1 MRCPVP
7 STRYGSVVAVRPQA
21 SSLRCAQPLLRRFA
35 PPSPLGKRDA
45 ERVQVSIGAVQC
57 SPSGALRCTR
67 RVGWRLVQ
75 RGPTSPLQ
83 RSPQDPH
90 PLPWA
95 ALRLA
100 RPVSPH
106 HIMGAM
112 RPSYRERSAP
122 QAFGSLAYDSRKRSF
137 KAGRATDAELRSN
150 PESRIP
156 NPGPGPGP
164 RAQRSGVRRRA
175 RQCRANAP
183 PHAESRLRINP
194 ASPPPAGAQAG
205 APARHRR
212 PHASSTRVRRR
223 QCRR

>member
-7 STRYGSVVAVRPQA
+7 CTRYGSVIAVRPQA
-21 SSLRCAQPLLRRFA
+21 SSLRCAQPLIRRFA
-35 PPSPLGKRDA
+35 PPSPAGRRDA
-45 ERVQVSIGAVQC
+45 ERVHVSIGAVQC
-57 SPSGALRCTR
+57 SPSGTLRCTR
-67 RVGWRLVQ
+67 RAGWRPAQ

-90 PLPWA
+90 PRPWA
-95 ALRLA
+95 GLRLA
-100 RPVSPH
+100 QPTSH
-106 HIMGAM
+106 HGGHATELS
-112 RPSYRERSAP
+112 RAQRSASFRLTGVRQP
-122 QAFGSLAYDSRKRSF
+122 QAELQGWPRDRIATFG
-137 KAGRATDAELRSN
+137 
-150 PESRIP
+150 RIP
-156 NPGPGPGP
+156 NPGPGP

-183 PHAESRLRINP
+183 PHPESRLWINP